1 MTVRTRFAPSPTGH
15 LHIGGIRTALYSW
28 LEARRQGGQFIL
40 RVEDTDQERS
50 TQASTEV
57 ILEGMHWLGLDPD
70 EGPFFQS
77 QRFDRYRQ
85 LTELLLDQG
94 KAYHCWCSQDEVNQM
109 REEQRRRGEKPRY
122 DRRCR
127 DNPNP
132 RPGVEPVVRFRNP
145 IDGSVVIDDL
155 IKGRVVISNEEM
167 DDLVIA
173 RGDGS
178 PTYNFAVVVDDLD
191 MKITHVIRGD
201 DHFLNT
207 PRQIN
212 IFHAL
217 DAPLP
222 AFAHVPMILGD
233 DGQKLSKRHGA
244 LSVLEYRR
252 EGFLPEAILNYLVR
266 LGWSHGDQEI
276 FSIEEM
282 TSLFNI
288 GAVNKAASAF
298 NTEKL
303 MWLNQHYIKS
313 TPPEKLALLLK
324 PLFEERGVDTSIG
337 PALAE
342 VAEANHERAKTLIEM
357 VEKSGYLFEDFGE
370 YDPKAAQKQLK
381 AGIRQ
386 PLASL
391 RQALAGLGP
400 WEREPI
406 HEVVTTVLEEFD
418 LKFGKLAQPVRVA
431 LTGSTVSPPIDIT
444 LVLVGRQRSL
454 DRLDRALAYIDGIE
468 SNS

>member
-50 TQASTEV
+50 TEAATAV
-57 ILEGMHWLGLDPD
+57 ILEWMHWLGLDPD

-77 QRFDRYRQ
+77 QRFDRYREV
-85 LTELLLDQG
+85 TEQLLDEG
-94 KAYHCWCSQDEVNQM
+94 KAYHCWCSQEEVNQM
-109 REEQRRRGEKPRY
+109 REAQRKRGEKPRY

-127 DNPNP
+127 ENPTP
-132 RPGVEPVVRFRNP
+132 RPGVKPIVRFRNP
-145 IDGSVVIDDL
+145 IEGSVVIDDL
-155 IKGRVVISNEEM
+155 IKGRVAISNGEM

-173 RGDGS
+173 RSDGS

-191 MKITHVIRGD
+191 MEITHVIRGD

-212 IFHAL
+212 IFKAL
-217 DAPLP
+217 EAPLP

-252 EGFLPEAILNYLVR
+252 AGFLPEAILNYLVR

-276 FSIEEM
+276 FSIDEM
-282 TSLFNI
+282 KSLFSVSD
-288 GAVNKAASAF
+288 VNKAASAF

-313 TPPEKLALLLK
+313 TPPEALGLLLG
-324 PLFEERGVDTSIG
+324 PVFEDQGINTSNG

-342 VAEANHERAKTLIEM
+342 VAEANHERAKTLVEM
-357 VEKSGYLFEDFGE
+357 AENSVYLFEDFGK
-370 YDPKAAQKQLK
+370 YDPKAAKKQLK
-381 AGIRQ
+381 AGIRD
-386 PLASL
+386 PLAAL
-391 RQALAGLGP
+391 RRALAELVP
-400 WEREPI
+400 WERESI
-406 HEVVTTVLEEFD
+406 HEVVTTTLEAFD

-444 LVLVGRQRSL
+444 LVLVGRERSL
-454 DRLDRALAYIDGIE
+454 ARLDRALAYIDGIE
-468 SNS
+468 STS

>member
-50 TQASTEV
+50 TQAATEV

-313 TPPEKLALLLK
+313 TPPKKLALLLK

-337 PALAE
+337 
-342 VAEANHERAKTLIEM
+342 
-357 VEKSGYLFEDFGE
+357 
-370 YDPKAAQKQLK
+370 
-381 AGIRQ
+381 
-386 PLASL
+386 
-391 RQALAGLGP
+391 
-400 WEREPI
+400 
-406 HEVVTTVLEEFD
+406 
-418 LKFGKLAQPVRVA
+418 
-431 LTGSTVSPPIDIT
+431 
-444 LVLVGRQRSL
+444 
-454 DRLDRALAYIDGIE
+454 
-468 SNS
+468 